1 VNSGSEHDRADT
13 DRDRR
18 RLHHPAS
25 RVAGHRGRACA
36 TTERNRAANL
46 EQHAGPRDHDQDERR
61 RREAEETIRRNHN
74 GSLRL
79 A

>member
-1 VNSGSEHDRADT
+1 MIEPIPIATAAACIIS
-13 DRDRR
+13 
-18 RLHHPAS
+18 RLRCRPPWP
-25 RVAGHRGRACA
+25 GCA
-36 TTERNRAANL
+36 TTERNRAASL

-61 RREAEETIRRNHN
+61 RREAEETIRRNHH